1 MKRFSI
7 ELLSVQRNE
16 ELIEKEM
23 SLKDGIKKNL
33 RKGTE
38 KVIKNRLKKHEE
50 EQKKNCKK
58 KKGYK

>member
-50 EQKKNCKK
+50 E
-58 KKGYK
+58 